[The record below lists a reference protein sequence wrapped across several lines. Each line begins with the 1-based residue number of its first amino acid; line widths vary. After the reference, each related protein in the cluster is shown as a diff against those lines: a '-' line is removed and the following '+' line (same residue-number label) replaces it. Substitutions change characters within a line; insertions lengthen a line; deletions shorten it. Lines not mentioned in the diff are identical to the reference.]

1 MEIKKCLVSLVG
13 TNPLP
18 IAVSTLYFRNKVSE
32 IKLLYS
38 ETNRKVKQKSTKN
51 FADNIETLLI
61 SKGFKG
67 KIDTD
72 SLSDIGNP
80 KFIRQDVVN
89 VFGAIAEESTEIILD
104 YTGGTKTMSV
114 NVYNTLKELFTDK
127 FSSVYVDARTFKI
140 IDDNGRGI
148 EDLRDKI
155 ALSIDEIASL
165 HGYKREENKEGILHY
180 ESVLNELKR
189 IINEG
194 KIREFLSWKNRI
206 RDASVRNNG
215 QYTNVIEQMR
225 IELIPE
231 TTRELKNLANREEKL
246 KRFIEWLDGR
256 WFEDYVYEIMK
267 EIKNE
272 AGKSNTLSI
281 DRKWKGKKEGKGTEF
296 ELDILAVRGYQL
308 FGISCTTSDNRH
320 VCKEKGFEIF
330 HRVSQIGGRES
341 RSILITGMDD
351 GKTENLYSDLSLA
364 TGSEK
369 DSILIIGINDWGKR
383 EIKSKLK
390 KFILGK
396 EV

>member
-1 MEIKKCLVSLVG
+1 MESKKYLVLLVG

-18 IAVSTLYFRNKVSE
+18 IAVSALYFGNKISE

-38 ETNRKVKQKSTKN
+38 ETNKKVEQKSTKN
-51 FADNIETLLI
+51 FADNIETLLRD
-61 SKGFKG
+61 KGFKG
-67 KIDTD
+67 KIDKN
-72 SLSDIGNP
+72 SFSDIGNP
-80 KFIRQDVVN
+80 NYIRQDIDN
-89 VFGAIAEESTEIILD
+89 VFKTIAKEPTEIILD
-104 YTGGTKTMSV
+104 YTGGTKAMSV
-114 NVYNTLKELFTDK
+114 NVYDKLKELFTDK
-127 FSSVYVDARTFKI
+127 FSSVYVDARTFKMV
-140 IDDNGRGI
+140 DDKGRGI
-148 EDLRDKI
+148 EDLRDKM

-165 HGYKREENKEGILHY
+165 HGYKREKNKEGMLRY

-194 KIREFLSWKNRI
+194 KIGEFLSWKNRI
-206 RDASVRNNG
+206 RDAFAKNNG
-215 QYTNVIEQMR
+215 QYTNVIEQMP
-225 IELIPE
+225 IKLIPK
-231 TTRELKNLANREEKL
+231 TTQELKNLANRKEKL
-246 KRFIEWLDGR
+246 KRFIEWLDGK

-272 AGKSNTLSI
+272 AGKSSTLSI

-296 ELDILAVRGYQL
+296 ELDTLAVRGYQL

-341 RSILITGMDD
+341 RSVLITGMDE

-369 DSILIIGINDWGKR
+369 DSILIIGISDWKKEKLKR
-383 EIKSKLK
+383 KLK

-396 EV
+396 EA